1 MNMMTNEQIAKIE
14 EMRRDIEKWEGHIL
28 LTSEEYCV
36 HLLAEI
42 DRLRA
47 KLEEEK
53 LENKTLRRAID
64 NLKMKGWEIGNKDMH
79 DAALQVLRSNDDD

>member
-42 DRLRA
+42 DRLQA
-47 KLEEEK
+47 KLE
-53 LENKTLRRAID
+53 KTR
-64 NLKMKGWEIGNKDMH
+64 
-79 DAALQVLRSNDDD
+79 AALTAALEWIDAVPGETPLPAMPGFDRDEVEGVLSDD